1 MLCYFNSIV
10 IIMAQKLL
18 KAFKKPMKRRHL
30 VNKHAEDGFKSFRME
45 NLASRMTYEK
55 VDQLILILILTYW
68 RLYLQIIIWYQI
80 ENRSPNLV

>member
-45 NLASRMTYEK
+45 TSAE
-55 VDQLILILILTYW
+55 I
-68 RLYLQIIIWYQI
+68 LQIYYKINI
-80 ENRSPNLV
+80 E